1 MCSVGI
7 TFNILNSFKSFV
19 PAWAVFVWMFLH
31 YTQYLPLEIKD
42 QFRSSIRTLCF
53 QEGIGSLPAVGWCK
67 AIKKFPKLVVFHT
80 LWYLKTCLYLR
91 KQVFSLNKNLGQC
104 LLQSQKI
111 LFASFF
117 FLFVPFLHFTCKKVK
132 KHISTSVWSAQHP
145 NNGQN
150 IQHYVTYYVTT

>member
-19 PAWAVFVWMFLH
+19 PAWAVFVWVFLP

-53 QEGIGSLPAVGWCK
+53 QEDIGSLLAVGWCK
-67 AIKKFPKLVVFHT
+67 AIKKLPKFVVFHT
-80 LWYLKTCLYLR
+80 LWYLKTCLYLG
-91 KQVFSLNKNLGQC
+91 KQSFSLNKNLGQC
-104 LLQSQKI
+104 LLQAQI
-111 LFASFF
+111 LFEFF
-117 FLFVPFLHFTCKKVK
+117 LLFVPFLRFTCKKVK